1 MNKLRDSFREIIENA
16 DKSNFSRPEIVALNE
31 PELRSASEQCEAL
44 AVEMMEKFA
53 DWILKEGFE
62 RLRDGERVWWG
73 KFTDEIDFTT
83 RELIAKFLSEGAK

>member
-1 MNKLRDSFREIIENA
+1 MKDRFKQIIENA
-16 DKSNFSRPEIVALNE
+16 DELKGLGLGINLSGR
-31 PELRSASEQCEAL
+31 ELRSASEQCEAL

-83 RELIAKFLSEGAK
+83 RELIAKFLSENATPNK

>member
-1 MNKLRDSFREIIENA
+1 MKDRFRQIIENA
-16 DKSNFSRPEIVALNE
+16 DKE
-31 PELRSASEQCEAL
+31 RSGFGLLTEAKMDTLSFKCEAL
-44 AVEMMEKFA
+44 AVEMMEKLG

-83 RELIAKFLSEGAK
+83 SELIAKFLSEKP

>member
-1 MNKLRDSFREIIENA
+1 MKQRFKEIFSKSGEHEFDSE
-16 DKSNFSRPEIVALNE
+16 VAATNC
-31 PELRSASEQCEAL
+31 EQLAL
-44 AVEMMEKFA
+44 EMMEKFA

>member
-1 MNKLRDSFREIIENA
+1 MKDRFKQIIENA
-16 DKSNFSRPEIVALNE
+16 DQLPNGLCITLTSAEVV
-31 PELRSASEQCEAL
+31 SASEQCEAL
-44 AVEMMEKFA
+44 AVEMMEKFG

>member
-1 MNKLRDSFREIIENA
+1 MKDRFKQIIENA
-16 DKSNFSRPEIVALNE
+16 EITF
-31 PELRSASEQCEAL
+31 ELTDGAVWQDELDSAATNCEAL
-44 AVEMMEKFA
+44 AVEMMEKLG

-83 RELIAKFLSEGAK
+83 RELIAKFLSENK

>member
-1 MNKLRDSFREIIENA
+1 MKDRFKQIIENEA
-16 DKSNFSRPEIVALNE
+16 LSYLENDSSSLNE
-31 PELRSASEQCEAL
+31 LLATKCEAL

-83 RELIAKFLSEGAK
+83 RELIAKFLSDYTHNSNT